1 MGKKELLWTPLLGQF
16 MWLAGNIFVDR
27 SDNKRAVQS
36 LKEASDELKR
46 KSTSLWMFAEGTR
59 ASQEAP
65 TLRPF
70 KKGAFHLAVNAQI
83 PIVPVVCENYWR
95 LYHEGVF
102 EGDRL
107 KIRGTVLTTSF
118 GWLTNRFAIVL
129 PPIHTEGLTTAH
141 VDELANKTRCD
152 MLQVLKEISVH
163 VDDRTV
169 PVEAVEPP
177 PSAIGVTETQQE
189 SRKNM
194 PSNVVRGQEGLALQ
208 ETGPRQRTISVA
220 SASEETEDEGAVLVR
235 RPN

>member
-107 KIRGTVLTTSF
+107 KIRGAVLTTPF
-118 GWLTNRFAIVL
+118 GWLT
-129 PPIHTEGLTTAH
+129 
-141 VDELANKTRCD
+141 D
-152 MLQVLKEISVH
+152 
-163 VDDRTV
+163 
-169 PVEAVEPP
+169 
-177 PSAIGVTETQQE
+177 
-189 SRKNM
+189 
-194 PSNVVRGQEGLALQ
+194 
-208 ETGPRQRTISVA
+208 
-220 SASEETEDEGAVLVR
+220 
-235 RPN
+235 